1 MDYVLQTQGLTKR
14 YRRSKAL
21 DGLTM
26 GVPKGAIYGLVGK
39 NGAGK
44 TTLIRLIC
52 GLQEPTSGSYSLYG
66 VSNDRKELLQTRRRM
81 GAVVE
86 TPSIY
91 LNMSARENLEQQALI
106 LGLPSLRGLE
116 ELLELVGLENAGPK
130 KAGHF
135 SLGMRQR
142 LGLAVAL
149 VGDPDFLVL
158 DEPTNGLDPQ
168 GIVDMRELILKLNR
182 ERQVSF
188 LVSSH
193 ILGELSRTATHYG
206 IIDQGRMVKELSA
219 EELEQSCRKRLVL
232 QVTDTAALAR
242 TLDGLHLEYKILSES
257 EAELFDKPN
266 VTRLAA
272 ALAEA
277 GCEILDLREKDENL
291 ESYFLSL
298 VGGAQHG

>member
-219 EELEQSCRKRLVL
+219 QELEQSCRKRLLL

-242 TLDGLHLEYKILSES
+242 TLDGLHLEYKILSDS

>member
-14 YRRSKAL
+14 YRRGKAL

-26 GVPKGAIYGLVGK
+26 AVPKGAIYGLVGK

-52 GLQEPTSGSYSLYG
+52 GLQEPSSGSYSLYG
-66 VSNDRKELLQTRRRM
+66 VSNDRKELLWIRRRM

-106 LGLPSLRGLE
+106 LGLPSLAGLG
-116 ELLELVGLENAGPK
+116 ELLELVGLENAGSK

-188 LVSSH
+188 LISSH

-219 EELEQSCRKRLVL
+219 QELENICRKRSIIR
-232 QVTDTAALAR
+232 VTDTAALAR
-242 TLDGLHLEYKILSES
+242 TLDDLHVEYKILSDS
-257 EAELFDKPN
+257 EAELFAKLN

-272 ALAEA
+272 ALSEA

-291 ESYFLSL
+291 EGYFLSL
-298 VGGAQHG
+298 VGGERHG

>member
-242 TLDGLHLEYKILSES
+242 TLDGLHLEYKILSDS

-298 VGGAQHG
+298 VGGGQHG